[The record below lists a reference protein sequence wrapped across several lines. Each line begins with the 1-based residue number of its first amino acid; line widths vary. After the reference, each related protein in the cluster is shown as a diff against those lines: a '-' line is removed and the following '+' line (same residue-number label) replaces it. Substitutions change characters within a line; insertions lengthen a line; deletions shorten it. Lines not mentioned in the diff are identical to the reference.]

1 MRNGKSTESSQGLCG
16 TLFCVKFFKNVL
28 EKGKLVEYN
37 ENTSNK
43 TQILSNHPMCLLRY
57 SEAHQNFKT
66 LSSKNFK
73 LGESIEEWK
82 VSAYDC
88 SIFALNFAYICNIMK
103 KKNIIYYMVLKTEVI
118 IGLQLV

>member
-1 MRNGKSTESSQGLCG
+1 MRSGKSTESSQGLCG

-73 LGESIEEWK
+73 LGESIKEWM

-88 SIFALNFAYICNIMK
+88 RESFVFIQFFATAYIENMIR
-103 KKNIIYYMVLKTEVI
+103 
-118 IGLQLV
+118 